1 MPPKPF
7 LKILQDYGTSI
18 VLYLQLI
25 SGVVEW
31 KMLTFSLGGYTKQFE
46 AKA

>member
-1 MPPKPF
+1 MPLKHF
-7 LKILQDYGTSI
+7 LKILQDYGTPI

-25 SGVVEW
+25 PGVVEW
-31 KMLTFSLGGYTKQFE
+31 KMQTFSLGGYKKQFE